1 MHAHRRAAGRPL
13 RPHRQAAD
21 SQSTGDHR
29 RVMGGVFFSPGRQHN
44 LPKRQ
49 ATRPPHSPG
58 RCLVDLVRAY
68 ATKGGSSRRRRRR
81 AAGSHVDDD
90 RAVDRDLPARWE
102 GPGQGLP
109 GQDTEGFGESQP
121 EAEADGSGLDTGMEV
136 IFPGAGG
143 RDPDDDQAGRLHG
156 HRGPGRVRRGLGQ
169 SPRRAWARRRREN
182 HGSFVNV
189 AIARQ
194 AGRREWIGL
203 AVLALP
209 CLLYA
214 MDLTVLN
221 LAVPHLS
228 ADLQPSSTQLLW
240 IVDIYGF
247 MAAGSLVTMGT
258 LGDRIGRRRL
268 LLTGG
273 AAFGATSLLAAWSTS
288 APMLIAARALLGVAG
303 ATVAPS
309 TLSLIRNM
317 FLDHRQRTV
326 AISVWITSFSAGG
339 AIGPLLGGVLLQW
352 FWWGS
357 VFLLA
362 VPVMTLLLVLGPLLL
377 PEFRDPQAGRLDL
390 VSAALSVTA
399 VLAVIYGLKQLTH
412 DGLGW
417 PPALFIGAGL
427 AAGVVFVLRQY
438 RLADPLLDLRLFR
451 STAFSAALITN
462 LLSFFVGFG
471 TLLFIAQYL
480 QLVLGLSPLAAG
492 LWMLPSSAGFIL
504 GAMLTPVL
512 ARRIRPAFVMAA
524 GLALGAVGLGLFTLL
539 GSASGLPILVTGSVV
554 FSLALAPVDTLA
566 TDLAVGAAPPERA
579 GAASALTET
588 SAEFGGALGIAI
600 LGVIGTSIYRSQLT
614 NTASPGILPTTAAA
628 ARDTLGG
635 AVAAAGRLPDQLGQE
650 LLQAARQAFT
660 QGLHVVFAIS
670 AAAVIGAAILAAIQ
684 LRHLRPSAQLTG
696 GSSTQEAT
704 N

>member
-1 MHAHRRAAGRPL
+1 
-13 RPHRQAAD
+13 
-21 SQSTGDHR
+21 
-29 RVMGGVFFSPGRQHN
+29 VN
-44 LPKRQ
+44 
-49 ATRPPHSPG
+49 
-58 RCLVDLVRAY
+58 
-68 ATKGGSSRRRRRR
+68 
-81 AAGSHVDDD
+81 
-90 RAVDRDLPARWE
+90 
-102 GPGQGLP
+102 
-109 GQDTEGFGESQP
+109 
-121 EAEADGSGLDTGMEV
+121 EV
-136 IFPGAGG
+136 IT
-143 RDPDDDQAGRLHG
+143 
-156 HRGPGRVRRGLGQ
+156 RR
-169 SPRRAWARRRREN
+169 
-182 HGSFVNV
+182 
-189 AIARQ
+189 

-221 LAVPHLS
+221 LAIPHLS
-228 ADLQPSSTQLLW
+228 ADLRPSSTELLW

-247 MAAGSLVTMGT
+247 LAAGSLVTMGT

-268 LLTGG
+268 LLIGA
-273 AAFGATSLLAAWSTS
+273 AAFGATSVLAAWSTS
-288 APMLIAARALLGVAG
+288 AAMLIAGRALLGVAG

-317 FLDHRQRTV
+317 FPDHRQRTV
-326 AISVWITSFSAGG
+326 AVSAWITSFSVGA
-339 AIGPLLGGVLLQW
+339 AIGPLLGGVLLEW

-362 VPVMTLLLVLGPLLL
+362 VPVMAVLLVLGPLLL

-390 VSAALSVTA
+390 VSAALSVAA
-399 VLAVIYGLKQLTH
+399 VLAVIYGLKQLAR

-417 PPALFIGAGL
+417 PPALSIVAGV
-427 AAGVVFVLRQY
+427 AAGAVFVRRQH

-451 STAFSAALITN
+451 SAAFSTALTTN

-504 GAMLTPVL
+504 GSMLTPVL
-512 ARRIRPAFVMAA
+512 ARRIRPAFIMAA
-524 GLALGAVGLGLFTLL
+524 GLALAAAGLGLFTQL
-539 GSASGLPILVTGSVV
+539 GSATGLGILVTGSVV

-579 GAASALTET
+579 GAASALSET
-588 SAEFGGALGIAI
+588 SAEFGGALGIAM

-614 NTASPGILPTTAAA
+614 DALPAGIVPKTAAA

-635 AVAAAGRLPDQLGQE
+635 AVAAAGELPDPLGQA
-650 LLQAARQAFT
+650 LLRAARQAFT
-660 QGLHVVFAIS
+660 QGLHVAFAIS

-684 LRHLRPSAQLTG
+684 LRHLHPSSEPGRGSTSATRSQLTG
-696 GSSTQEAT
+696 TNNERSTHAAGQQDDDRLRRGRGDRLGGRARLRPRGRRRT
-704 N
+704 PRRPHPGNPRAGGPAHPGRRRRGPRHGPRRP